1 MSTLW
6 PPLTVLENE
15 LFTPSDALIQRW
27 QQGDE
32 LPADL
37 KRALEA
43 DPEAH
48 ARRVA
53 LDAATVDA
61 ADQTVAD
68 EAPAA
73 LMPPDLRA
81 LIRQRVAARHAAF
94 SSQPTPGQIVR
105 IDEVRGP
112 HGPLNRDLSRP
123 LAVLLN
129 EPTATSNVWYGWLAT
144 AETDYASDWDL
155 LLGAEDEPC
164 DPLAR
169 MIQLWNP
176 VYVYLP
182 SVSRVLAELRPERL
196 AAVRALAVECL
207 TAPESD
213 AALARPGVIVRRSV
227 GAYSVHTGT
236 PLGDASDP
244 RYRYQ
249 QLYHTYAEAVREPAR
264 QAVAQEQPASLL
276 DRLRTA
282 LFNAIGDVLQPYQP
296 IAQPMGEADAPDIG
310 HYQIPD
316 RFRLTL
322 TETADGQARLRVENL
337 QTTPLQILL
346 LDDEEI
352 VEAASLEKRQ
362 PAIEL
367 LLDPAQP
374 RVLIIGDQDQPERYR
389 IPLFAKAA

>member
-15 LFTPSDALIQRW
+15 LFTPSDALMARW
-27 QQGDE
+27 QRGDE

-37 KRALEA
+37 KRALET

-61 ADQTVAD
+61 ADQMVTD
-68 EAPAA
+68 DAPMAP
-73 LMPPDLRA
+73 MPPDLRA
-81 LIRQRVAARHAAF
+81 LIRRRVAARQASF
-94 SSQPTPGQIVR
+94 SPVPTPGQIVR

-112 HGPLNRDLSRP
+112 HGLLNWDLSRP

-129 EPTATSNVWYGWLAT
+129 EPTETPNVWYGWLAT
-144 AETDYASDWDL
+144 AETDYASDGDL

-176 VYVYLP
+176 VHVYLP

-207 TAPESD
+207 TAPAS
-213 AALARPGVIVRRSV
+213 AGAQAQLGVIVRRV
-227 GAYSVHTGT
+227 AGTHPVRTGT
-236 PLGDASDP
+236 PLGSATDP
-244 RYRYQ
+244 RHRYQ
-249 QLYHTYAEAVREPAR
+249 QLYHAYAEAVREPAR

-282 LFNAIGDVLQPYQP
+282 LFEAIGDLLQSYQL
-296 IAQPMGEADAPDIG
+296 IAQPMGEADAPDIE
-310 HYQIPD
+310 HYQIPH
-316 RFRLTL
+316 RLRLTL

-337 QTTPLQILL
+337 HPTPLQILL
-346 LDDEEI
+346 LDNEEI
-352 VEAASLEKRQ
+352 VEAASLEASQ
-362 PAIEL
+362 PVIEL
-367 LLDPAQP
+367 MLDPAQP
-374 RVLIIGDQDQPERYR
+374 RVLIIGDEDQPERYR
-389 IPLFAKAA
+389 IPIFAKVA